1 MCPFCAPFI
10 LFTVSQFTVS
20 FSNTLIET
28 LQNIWPFALFALP
41 LHTQM
46 KKYILILLVVAGLV
60 ACGNRRQQEVEQFR
74 TKVRSEFLKEK
85 LAKAQE
91 ELAHTDSLLQARG
104 GEGDSTRGY
113 LDSLEMAAEVQGAQ
127 IRYIHK
133 KQKDL
138 Q

>member
-1 MCPFCAPFI
+1 
-10 LFTVSQFTVS
+10 
-20 FSNTLIET
+20 
-28 LQNIWPFALFALP
+28 
-41 LHTQM
+41 M
-46 KKYILILLVVAGLV
+46 KKFIVILVVVAGLA
-60 ACGNRRQQEVEQFR
+60 ACGSRRQKEVEQFR
-74 TKVRSEFLKEK
+74 MKVRSEFLKEK

>member
-1 MCPFCAPFI
+1 
-10 LFTVSQFTVS
+10 
-20 FSNTLIET
+20 
-28 LQNIWPFALFALP
+28 
-41 LHTQM
+41 M
-46 KKYILILLVVAGLV
+46 KKYILILLLVVGLA
-60 ACGNRRQQEVEQFR
+60 ACGNRRKQEVEQFR

-85 LAKAQE
+85 LEKAQQ

-104 GEGDSTRGY
+104 GEGDSARGY
-113 LDSLEMAAEVQGAQ
+113 LDSLEMAADVQGAQ

>member
-1 MCPFCAPFI
+1 
-10 LFTVSQFTVS
+10 
-20 FSNTLIET
+20 
-28 LQNIWPFALFALP
+28 
-41 LHTQM
+41 M

-113 LDSLEMAAEVQGAQ
+113 LDSLEMAADVQGAQ

>member
-1 MCPFCAPFI
+1 MPFLCP
-10 LFTVSQFTVS
+10 LHSLHSFTIHS
-20 FSNTLIET
+20 FFFEHLIET